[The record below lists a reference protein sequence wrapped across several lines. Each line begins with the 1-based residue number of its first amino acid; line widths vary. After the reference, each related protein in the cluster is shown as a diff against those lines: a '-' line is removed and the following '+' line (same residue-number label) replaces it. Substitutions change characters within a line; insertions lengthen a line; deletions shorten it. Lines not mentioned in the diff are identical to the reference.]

1 MTKPRSRRRL
11 YGREA
16 DLAGVEQGGADP
28 DDRVAKV
35 PSLPTKTRRAPPKA
49 AVARA
54 RARAAHK
61 ARVEG
66 MRADARTRAQ
76 GMARERAAQAKAK
89 SAARGR
95 VPPREL
101 PSGGGGYSGPSKNP
115 VTPRP
120 SPGTPKAG
128 PTQPRRRG
136 PGVVKATGIASA
148 MRRGADEDKYSGTV
162 SSR

>member
-1 MTKPRSRRRL
+1 MTRPRSRRRL

-28 DDRVAKV
+28 NDRVAKV
-35 PSLPTKTRRAPPKA
+35 PSPPKKHRAPPKA

-61 ARVEG
+61 TRVEG
-66 MRADARTRAQ
+66 MRADARARAK
-76 GMARERAAQAKAK
+76 GIARERAAQARAGA
-89 SAARGR
+89 AARGR
-95 VPPREL
+95 VPPQPPTE
-101 PSGGGGYSGPSKNP
+101 GGYSGPSENP

-120 SPGTPKAG
+120 GPGVPKGRPTP
-128 PTQPRRRG
+128 PRGRG
-136 PGVVKATGIASA
+136 PGAAKGTGIAAA
-148 MRRGADEDKYSGTV
+148 MRSGANDDKYSGTV

>member
-1 MTKPRSRRRL
+1 MTRPRSRRRL

-16 DLAGVEQGGADP
+16 DLAGVEQGGVDP
-28 DDRVAKV
+28 NDRVAKV
-35 PSLPTKTRRAPPKA
+35 PSLPPKKHRGPSKA

-66 MRADARTRAQ
+66 MRADARARAK
-76 GMARERAAQAKAK
+76 GIARERAAQARAGE
-89 SAARGR
+89 AARGR
-95 VPPREL
+95 VPPRLSTE
-101 PSGGGGYSGPSKNP
+101 GGYSGPSKNP

-120 SPGTPKAG
+120 GPGVPKGRPTP
-128 PTQPRRRG
+128 PRGRG
-136 PGVVKATGIASA
+136 PGVVKGTGIAAA
-148 MRRGADEDKYSGTV
+148 MRSGANDDKYSGTV